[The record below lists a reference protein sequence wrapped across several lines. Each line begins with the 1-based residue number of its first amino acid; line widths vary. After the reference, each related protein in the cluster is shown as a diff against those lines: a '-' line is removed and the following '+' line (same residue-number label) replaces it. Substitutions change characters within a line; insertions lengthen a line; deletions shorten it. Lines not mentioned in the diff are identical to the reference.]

1 MVDSNVN
8 EKILRDN
15 LEFQAR
21 LKRHKVAGT
30 FGKSVTIKSS
40 ASSGQSYNNVFAVSY
55 DGEKNLGEIG
65 PIKEY
70 WPDYHA
76 LRLRSWQ
83 AYLESEVAQM
93 VIGKYIKWVVGAGLK
108 LQAEPAK
115 VVLKSEKIT
124 LNTEEFNEV
133 SEARF
138 AVYSKSK
145 SADYSGQKSLHKI
158 ARVAYKNA
166 ILGGDVLVIL
176 RFIDGQIKVQL
187 IDGCHVRS
195 PLYGTDGYAQVLSNG
210 HTIRHGIELS
220 PTGEHVAYH
229 VCKKDYTFER
239 IPAKVEGTDLLQAFL
254 LYGLEYR
261 LDNHRG
267 LPLISA
273 MLETLKKLERYK
285 EATVGS
291 AEEVAKIAWQ
301 VVHQVY
307 STGENPFADR
317 LAKAFDADASED
329 LAEDINGIKLA
340 NKVAASTNKTAV
352 NNPPGAE
359 VKPITSTNKELYFE
373 PFYNVNIGLVC
384 AAINI
389 PKDVA
394 TSQYNGNFSASRAA
408 LKDWEHTINTDRC
421 DAPAEFYQNVY
432 NFWLHVQILTNKV
445 NAPGYINAFQE
456 NNHMV
461 LDSYRNSRWVGAN
474 VPHIDPLKEVN
485 AERAKLGASGLDIPL
500 TTVEQATEALNGGDS
515 DQNMAQYA
523 EELKE
528 SKRLGIQSIIPEST
542 ATKKKGED

>member
-1 MVDSNVN
+1 MVG
-8 EKILRDN
+8 KIKGFIKN
-15 LEFQAR
+15 FGNKPVKKFPKASY
-21 LKRHKVAGT
+21 GT
-30 FGKSVTIKSS
+30 
-40 ASSGQSYNNVFAVSY
+40 GQYSNVFAVSY
-55 DGEKNLGEIG
+55 DGEKNLGEMG

-93 VIGKYIKWVVGAGLK
+93 VIGKYIKWVIGAGLK
-108 LQAEPAK
+108 LQAEPVK
-115 VVLKSEKIT
+115 MVLKSEKINI
-124 LNTEEFNEV
+124 NTEDFNEIV
-133 SEARF
+133 EARF
-138 AVYSKSK
+138 SVFAKSK
-145 SADYSGQKSLHKI
+145 NADYSGQKSLHKI
-158 ARVAYKNA
+158 GRIAYKNA
-166 ILGGDVLVIL
+166 ILGGDVLVVL
-176 RFIDGQIKVQL
+176 RFIDGQVKVQL

-195 PLYGTDGYAQVLSNG
+195 PLYGGDGYAATLENG
-210 HTIRHGIELS
+210 NVIRHGIELS
-220 PTGEHVAYH
+220 PRGEHVAYH

-239 IPAKVEGTDLLQAFL
+239 IPAKVPDTDLTQAFL

-261 LDNHRG
+261 LDNYRG

-273 MLETLKKLERYK
+273 MLETMKKLERYK

-307 STGENPFADR
+307 SDGSNPFADR
-317 LAKAFDADASED
+317 LAKAFDADAVTD
-329 LAEDINGIKLA
+329 DIPEDINGIKLA
-340 NKVAASTNKTAV
+340 NKVAATTNKTAV

-359 VKPITSTNKELYFE
+359 VKPITSSNKELYFE

-432 NFWLHVQILTNKV
+432 NFFLHVEVLKNKV
-445 NAPGYINAFQE
+445 DAPGYIQAFMDK
-456 NNHMV
+456 NVMV
-461 LDSYRNSRWVGAN
+461 LDAYRNARFVGAS

-485 AERAKLGASGLDIPL
+485 AERAKLGASAKDIPL

-515 DQNMAQYA
+515 DQNMMQYS
-523 EELKE
+523 EELKL
-528 SKRLGIQSIIPEST
+528 SKDLGIESLIPE
-542 ATKKKGED
+542 APTKKEEN